1 MKNKFIALG
10 LLVLITLSCNEQKP
24 AQPSQELPYQKE
36 VDSILALMTLEE
48 KIGQLN
54 LPSSGDITTGQ
65 AKSSDIASKIAAG
78 KVGGLF
84 NIKTAAKIKEVQ
96 RIAVEE
102 SRLKIPLL
110 FGMDVIHGYQSTLP
124 IPLGLAASWD
134 MDLIQQTARVAA
146 QEAST
151 DGINWTFSPMV
162 DISRDPRWGRIS
174 EGSGEDPF
182 LGGKIAAAMVKGYQG
197 DDLSANNT
205 LLACVKHF
213 ALYGASEAGRDYN
226 TVDMSRVRMYND
238 YLPPYKAAIDAGVAS
253 VMASFNEVDGIPATA
268 NKWLLTDVLRE
279 QWGFNGFVV
288 SDYTGINE
296 MVAHGIGNLQQVSAR
311 ALNAG
316 LDMDMV
322 GEGFLTTLKQSLEEG
337 LVSET
342 TIDTAVKRILTAKYQ
357 LGLFDDPYKYCDTT
371 RTKNEVFTKENRDFA
386 RKVSAESMVLLKNE
400 GLLPLKKSGS
410 IALIGPLANTSHNM
424 AGTWSVATQQEKSI
438 SVLEG
443 LKEVAGEAVTIN
455 YAKGSNVAYDE
466 AYEKR
471 ITMFGKEIDRDGRTD
486 AQLLAQAL
494 EVAKKSDVVVAAI
507 GETAERSGESSSI
520 TNLQIPKAQ
529 QDLLDALLATGKP
542 VVVVLFTGRPL
553 AITKIQEEAPAIL
566 NAWFPGSEAG
576 LAIADVLFGAVNPSG
591 KLTATFPR
599 NVGQVPLFYA
609 HKNTGRPLDPAKTAD
624 CGFQKFTSNYL
635 DVCNTPLYPF
645 GFGLSYT
652 TFSYSDVT
660 LDKAELGPNDSITV
674 SVKVKNTG
682 DFDGKE
688 VVQLYVRDVVRSTTP
703 PVRELKGF
711 KKLFLKKGEE
721 QIVQFKLQ
729 TEDLKFYDTDLN
741 FIAEPGEFQVF
752 VGGDSTTELQNRF
765 ELVN

>member
-110 FGMDVIHGYQSTLP
+110 FGMDVIHGYQSTFP

-146 QEAST
+146 QEASA

-182 LGGKIAAAMVKGYQG
+182 LGGKIAAAMVRGYQG

-322 GEGFLTTLKQSLEEG
+322 GEGFLTTLKKSLEEG

-410 IALIGPLANTSHNM
+410 IALIGPLANTPHNM

-471 ITMFGKEIDRDGRTD
+471 ITMFGKEITRDGRTD
-486 AQLLAQAL
+486 AQLLAEAL
-494 EVAKKSDVVVAAI
+494 AVAKKSDVVVAAI

-553 AITKIQEEAPAIL
+553 AITKIQEEAPAII

-652 TFSYSDVT
+652 TFSYSDIT

-682 DFDGKE
+682 NFDGKE

-711 KKLFLKKGEE
+711 KKIFLKKDEE